1 LLTWDWESRRQV
13 KPALKDGSGQLIDP
27 RLVQQDLATLFFH
40 GDGRTAPQFVCQ
52 DVNTQIRLDF
62 IMAGLMTVLT
72 IETRKAEAMGSSIG
86 AQIAHGM
93 GLQFTGQ

>member
-1 LLTWDWESRRQV
+1 MWEGETRRQV
-13 KPALKDGSGQLIDP
+13 KPALKDGSGQFIDP
-27 RLVQQDLATLFFH
+27 RSVQQDLATLFFH

-62 IMAGLMTVLT
+62 VMAGLMTVLT
-72 IETRKAEAMGSSIG
+72 VETRRAEASGGSIG
-86 AQIAHGM
+86 AQMAHVM